1 MHNRERRRGKAAPK
15 RGRFIT
21 QEVERREVARRN
33 VAEPWRDM
41 KGFDRG
47 DILEVEHRPADVG
60 SDGPTERVVGVC
72 IAKHHR
78 ALGSSFRLLCK
89 PDDLPVEYQFAAYS
103 PLLVSVD
110 VRSRPRKRPRLSK
123 LYYLRQRASELK
135 QATLTVDI
143 RDSAPVAIELALAAS
158 AALSVSAE
166 RRGRTL
172 ALLPFYPN
180 RLIHFFAFAG

>member
-135 QATLTVDI
+135 F
-143 RDSAPVAIELALAAS
+143 PEP
-158 AALSVSAE
+158 
-166 RRGRTL
+166 RRPEGKR
-172 ALLPFYPN
+172 
-180 RLIHFFAFAG
+180 R